1 MIGIDHTRAGIDVR
15 TVFSFT
21 KKKMAE
27 ALAVLQKVPGIEG
40 CVLISTCNRM
50 ELWASTDDGFPEEG
64 LYEQLCKIKEADP
77 EMYRPYFVFRKE
89 REAVQHLFWL
99 AGGLEVA
106 DSGRRS
112 DRDTGRRGTKLC
124 QRAVRDGQCDGDAVP
139 HGRDGSEKG

>member
-1 MIGIDHTRAGIDVR
+1 MSIQMIGIDHTRAGIDVR

-64 LYEQLCKIKEADP
+64 LYEQLCKIKEADTGDVP
-77 EMYRPYFVFRKE
+77 SVFCISQR
-89 REAVQHLFWL
+89 AGGGAAPLL
-99 AGGLEVA
+99 AGRRTEVA
-106 DSGRRS
+106 DSW
-112 DRDTGRRGTKLC
+112 
-124 QRAVRDGQCDGDAVP
+124 
-139 HGRDGSEKG
+139 